1 MKVVIAGSRYKDL
14 ERKVSFDDYLA
25 VVNAVKNSKFNVTE
39 VISGCAIGVDKLGEK
54 WAVVNNCPIISMP
67 ADWNRYGKAAGPIR
81 NRQMAEI
88 ADAAVIIWDGKSTGT
103 LNMINEMKRLNKPY
117 FIDVIRENEDPT

>member
-1 MKVVIAGSRYKDL
+1 MKVIIAGSRYKDS
-14 ERKVSFDDYLA
+14 ERKIPFDDYLA
-25 VVNAVKNSKFNVTE
+25 VVNAIKNSNFNITE

-54 WAVVNNCPIISMP
+54 WANVNNCPIILMP
-67 ADWNRYGKAAGPIR
+67 ADWNRYNKAAGPIR

-88 ADAAVIIWDGKSTGT
+88 ADAAVIIWNGKSSGT

-117 FIDVIRENEDPT
+117 FIDIIRENEDPT